1 MITGNF
7 FGALAQIIHFAIQVY
22 IFIIII
28 RSVASWMGNV
38 PPNPFF
44 NLLRQLTDPVF
55 RFVHRVLPRN
65 ITIVGNIDIS
75 PIIII
80 LGLFLVDRLV
90 TGLLLDF
97 AIQSRGV

>member
-1 MITGNF
+1 MTGNF

-44 NLLRQLTDPVF
+44 NLLKRLTDPVF
-55 RFVHRVLPRN
+55 RFVHRVLPYN
-65 ITIVGNIDIS
+65 VTIIGNIDIS

-80 LGLFLVDRLV
+80 LALYLVDRLV
-90 TGLLLDF
+90 TGLLTDY
-97 AIQSRGV
+97 AIQFRGG

>member
-1 MITGNF
+1 MTGGNF
-7 FGALAQIIHFAIQVY
+7 FGALAEIIHIAIQIY

-28 RSVASWMGNV
+28 RAVVSWMGNV

-75 PIIII
+75 PIIIF
-80 LGLFLVDRLV
+80 LGLLLVDRLV
-90 TGLLLDF
+90 TGLLLDL
-97 AIQSRGV
+97 AIQSGGV

>member
-1 MITGNF
+1 MSGNF
-7 FGALAQIIHFAIQVY
+7 FGALAQIIHFAIHVY

-44 NLLRQLTDPVF
+44 NLLKRLTDPVF
-55 RFVHRVLPRN
+55 RFVHRVLPYN
-65 ITIVGNIDIS
+65 VTVIGNIDIS

-80 LGLFLVDRLV
+80 LALLLVDWLF
-90 TGLLLDF
+90 TGLLSDY
-97 AIQSRGV
+97 AIQYRGG

>member
-1 MITGNF
+1 MSGNF
-7 FGALAQIIHFAIQVY
+7 FGVLAQIIHFAIHVY

-28 RSVASWMGNV
+28 RAIASWMGNV

-44 NLLRQLTDPVF
+44 NLLKQLTDPVF
-55 RFVHRVLPRN
+55 RFVHRVLPYN
-65 ITIVGNIDIS
+65 VTVIGNIDIS

-80 LGLFLVDRLV
+80 LGLYLVDRLV

>member
-1 MITGNF
+1 MGGNF
-7 FGALAQIIHFAIQVY
+7 FGALAEIIHIAIQIY

-28 RSVASWMGNV
+28 RSVVSWMGNV
-38 PPNPFF
+38 PRNPFF

-65 ITIVGNIDIS
+65 IAIVGNIDIS

-80 LGLFLVDRLV
+80 LGLYLVDRLV
-90 TGLLLDF
+90 TGLLSDF

>member
-1 MITGNF
+1 MGGNF
-7 FGALAQIIHFAIQVY
+7 FGALAEIIHIAIHIY

-28 RSVASWMGNV
+28 RAFVSWMGNV

-65 ITIVGNIDIS
+65 IAIVGNIDIS

-80 LGLFLVDRLV
+80 LGLYLIDRLV

>member
-1 MITGNF
+1 MTGNF

-38 PPNPFF
+38 PMNPFF
-44 NLLRQLTDPVF
+44 NLLKRLTDPVF
-55 RFVHRVLPRN
+55 RFVHRVLPYN
-65 ITIVGNIDIS
+65 VTVIGNIDIS

-80 LGLFLVDRLV
+80 LALYLVDRLV
-90 TGLLLDF
+90 TGLLVDYAF
-97 AIQSRGV
+97 QFRGG

>member
-1 MITGNF
+1 MSSNF
-7 FGALAQIIHFAIQVY
+7 FGALAEIIHIAIHIY

-28 RSVASWMGNV
+28 RSVISWMGNV

-44 NLLRQLTDPVF
+44 NLLKQLTDPIF
-55 RFVHRVLPRN
+55 RFVHRVLPYN
-65 ITIVGNIDIS
+65 VTVVGNIDIS

-80 LGLFLVDRLV
+80 LGLYLVDRLV

-97 AIQSRGV
+97 AIQSGGV

>member
-1 MITGNF
+1 MTGNF

-44 NLLRQLTDPVF
+44 NLLKRFTDPVF
-55 RFVHRVLPRN
+55 RFVHRVLPYN
-65 ITIVGNIDIS
+65 VTVIGNIDIS
-75 PIIII
+75 PVIII
-80 LGLFLVDRLV
+80 LALFLVDRIV
-90 TGLLLDF
+90 ANLLLGYATQF
-97 AIQSRGV
+97 RGG

>member
-1 MITGNF
+1 MGGNF
-7 FGALAQIIHFAIQVY
+7 FGALSEIIHFAIHVY
-22 IFIIII
+22 IFIILI
-28 RSVASWMGNV
+28 RSIASWMGNV

-44 NLLRQLTDPVF
+44 DLLKRLTDPVF
-55 RFVHRVLPRN
+55 RFVHRVLPYN
-65 ITIVGNIDIS
+65 VTVIGNIDIS

-80 LGLFLVDRLV
+80 LGLYLVDRLV

>member
-1 MITGNF
+1 MSGNF

-38 PPNPFF
+38 
-44 NLLRQLTDPVF
+44 
-55 RFVHRVLPRN
+55 
-65 ITIVGNIDIS
+65 S

-90 TGLLLDF
+90 TGLLSDF
-97 AIQSRGV
+97 AIQF

>member
-1 MITGNF
+1 MSGNF
-7 FGALAQIIHFAIQVY
+7 FGALVEIIHIAIQIY

-28 RSVASWMGNV
+28 RSIVSWMGNV

-55 RFVHRVLPRN
+55 RFVHRILPYN
-65 ITIVGNIDIS
+65 VTVIGNIDIS

-80 LGLFLVDRLV
+80 LGLYLVDRLV

-97 AIQSRGV
+97 AIQPRGV

>member
-1 MITGNF
+1 MSGNF
-7 FGALAQIIHFAIQVY
+7 FGALAQIIHFAIHVY

-28 RSVASWMGNV
+28 RAIASWMGNV

-44 NLLRQLTDPVF
+44 NLLKQLTDPVF
-55 RFVHRVLPRN
+55 RFVHRVLPYN
-65 ITIVGNIDIS
+65 VTVIGNIDIS

-80 LGLFLVDRLV
+80 LGLYLVDRLV

>member
-1 MITGNF
+1 MSGNF
-7 FGALAQIIHFAIQVY
+7 FEALAQIIHFAIYVY
-22 IFIIII
+22 TIIILI
-28 RSVASWMGNV
+28 RSFASWMGNV

-80 LGLFLVDRLV
+80 LGLLLVDRLV

-97 AIQSRGV
+97 AIQSGGG